1 MIVSSHRSHMDY
13 ILLGIHCS
21 RLGYRDLRFAAGD
34 NLIRLPYLGSKFVSL
49 GAFPVHR
56 DRVTS
61 RSYLVG
67 LCEEVVRM
75 LDDGDNVIVFPEGGR
90 SYSGAMLSLKAG
102 VIAANLIAQARSP
115 DRPHCYLPFT
125 VSYEVL
131 PELDHLGLLERG
143 RRLRRDERAWL
154 TRAAGTLLYYGAD
167 LAAFARFMLSAGGQ
181 GRYGDVYMDYGE
193 PFEVGSVVD
202 LEKACA
208 ADAADGLV
216 AHKAA
221 ARRVAEEIARRLARL
236 YRILP
241 MHVLAHEL
249 TSGRTRRED
258 IAARVPGIVGSLQAR
273 ARNCKS
279 LTGLSNGELFDRA
292 AAQLLR
298 LNAVAVR
305 GGEVS
310 VVRPEVVRYCARA
323 IDDVGR

>member
-1 MIVSSHRSHMDY
+1 MVVSSHRSHMDY

-21 RLGYRDLRFAAGD
+21 KLGYRDLRFAAGD
-34 NLIRLPYLGSKFVSL
+34 NLIRVPFVGSKFVSL
-49 GAFPVHR
+49 GAFPIHR

-61 RSYLVG
+61 RSYIVG
-67 LCEEVVRM
+67 LCEAVVRM

-102 VIAANLIAQARSP
+102 VIAANLIAQSRSP

-131 PELDHLGLLERG
+131 PEIGHLGLLERG

-154 TRAAGTLLYYGAD
+154 SRVVGTLLYYGAD
-167 LAAFARFMLSAGGQ
+167 LAAFARFMLSAGGG
-181 GRYGDVYMDYGE
+181 GRYGDVYLDYGE
-193 PFEVGSVVD
+193 PLEVGSIVD
-202 LEKACA
+202 LGRAR
-208 ADAADGLV
+208 ADATAGLV

-221 ARRVAEEIARRLARL
+221 ARQAAEEIARRLARL

-258 IAARVPGIVGSLQAR
+258 ITARVPRVVGSLEAG

-279 LTGLSNGELFDRA
+279 LTGLSSSELFDRA
-292 AAQLLR
+292 AVQLLR
-298 LNAVAVR
+298 LGAVAVR

-323 IDDVGR
+323 IE